1 MSETVIERRLEQQRD
16 ALPGAFEPRRRA
28 LAAFLEKGYPTRR
41 DEAWRYTDLKPIAE
55 GDFDLPGAAL
65 DPAARDRLRTRLDE
79 AAPAASPGAAPAP
92 RIVLVD
98 GVVDDASSR
107 TELPS
112 GITLTRL
119 VGDARFDRTGRDAA
133 GTHPLALLN
142 RAFAS
147 DGIHVHVAANRTAD
161 VPLEIFLVA
170 SGRGRIAQHPRIV
183 IDLEAN
189 AALDVVV
196 HCVDVDPAEG
206 WVNAV
211 FDVVQAEGSRLR
223 LHRLQQHGDGLDHTS
238 LLSARLDKDAS
249 LVAGYADLGGRVV
262 RNDLDVEL
270 AGAGASADL
279 FGVFVASTGRHVDN
293 EIHIDHA
300 APHTTSD
307 TAFRGI
313 ADRGGRGVFRGKLLV
328 RPGAQKIDARQSS
341 DNLLL
346 AEQAEIDTRPEL
358 EIYADDVKCSHGAT
372 VGELDDE
379 QMFYLRSRGLDDE
392 SARALL
398 TFAFANTLLRR
409 LEPAALRERAAA
421 RVAGGLRGLAE
432 WETLR

>member
-1 MSETVIERRLEQQRD
+1 MSGTVIERRLELQKD

-28 LAAFLEKGYPTRR
+28 LATFLERGYPTRR

-55 GDFDLPGAAL
+55 AELDLPGAAL
-65 DPAARDRLRTRLDE
+65 DAPSRERLRARLEE
-79 AAPAASPGAAPAP
+79 AAPASPDAP

-98 GVVDDASSR
+98 GLVDDALSR
-107 TELPS
+107 TALPS

-119 VGDARFDRTGRDAA
+119 GEDTRFDRAGRNAA
-133 GTHPLALLN
+133 GSHPLALLN
-142 RAFAS
+142 RAFAR
-147 DGIHVHVAANRTAD
+147 DGIRVHVAAGVTAA

-170 SGRGRIAQHPRIV
+170 GSGGRVAQHPRIV
-183 IDLEAN
+183 VDLEPN
-189 AALDVVV
+189 AALDIVV
-196 HCVDVDPAEG
+196 HALDADRAEG
-206 WVNAV
+206 WLNAV
-211 FDVVQAEGSRLR
+211 FDVAQAEGSRLR
-223 LHRLQQHGDGLDHTS
+223 VHRLQQHGDGLDHTS

-249 LVAGYADLGGRVV
+249 LIAGYVDLGGRVT
-262 RNDLDVEL
+262 RNDIDVEL
-270 AGAGASADL
+270 AGAGASADV
-279 FGVFVASTGRHVDN
+279 FGVFVASPGRHIDD

-300 APHTTSD
+300 APYTTSN

-313 ADRGGRGVFRGKLLV
+313 ADRRGRGVFRGKLLV

-379 QMFYLRSRGLDDE
+379 QMFYLRSRGLDED
-392 SARALL
+392 SARTLL

-409 LEPAALRERAAA
+409 LEPAPLRERAVAL
-421 RVAGGLRGLAE
+421 VAGGLGGLAE
-432 WETLR
+432 WEALR